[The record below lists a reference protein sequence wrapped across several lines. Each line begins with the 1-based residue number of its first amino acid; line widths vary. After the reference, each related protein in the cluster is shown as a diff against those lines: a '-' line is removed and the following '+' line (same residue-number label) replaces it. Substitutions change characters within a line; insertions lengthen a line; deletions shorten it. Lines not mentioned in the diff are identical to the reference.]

1 MLHDKE
7 TMTSRER
14 VLRAFQRV
22 PADRVPID
30 YLYNPGIDERLKQH
44 FGLAPDDDEGLRQAL
59 WVDLRG
65 IGAPY
70 RGQRLHAEQPGV
82 SVDPLWGIHTRWIE
96 HSSGGYMDFCDFPL
110 RDADEE
116 QVARWP
122 MPNPD
127 DFDYTGVGNECRR
140 FDHYALYVHCFG
152 DLINGN
158 GFLRGMEQTLID
170 LQTDEPA
177 GLLLADRRFAA
188 QAAVAE
194 RILDAAGGRI
204 DIFWLGEDLG
214 TQKSQMISMRVFKK
228 HVRPRYQV
236 LVDLAKAYGAKP
248 MIHTC
253 GSSSWAYEDFIDM
266 GIDAV
271 DTLQPEAKDMSPEY
285 LAQHFGGRLSFH
297 GCISTAGALAYGTP
311 AQVRQDVQDTLD
323 VMMPTSSYMLS
334 PTHSIQDNTPTEN
347 AVAMYDAAKELGW
360 YRAIGERASRR

>member
-1 MLHDKE
+1 MLHDQE

-14 VLRAFQRV
+14 VLRAFHRV

-30 YLYNPGIDERLKQH
+30 YLYNPGIDARLKQH
-44 FGLAPDDDEGLRQAL
+44 YGLALDDDEGLRQAL

-70 RGQRLHAEQPGV
+70 RGPRLHAEQPGIH
-82 SVDPLWGIHTRWIE
+82 VDPLFGIHTRWIE
-96 HSSGGYMDFCDFPL
+96 HPSGGYWDYCDFPL
-110 RDADEE
+110 REASEE

-127 DFDYTGVGNECRR
+127 DFDYTGVAAACRR
-140 FDHYALYVHCFG
+140 DDHYALCVHCFG

-194 RILDAAGGRI
+194 RILDAARGRI

-214 TQKSQMISMRVFKK
+214 TQKSPMLSMRVFKK
-228 HVRPRYQV
+228 HVRPRYQK
-236 LVDLAKAYGAKP
+236 LVDLAKAYGAKT

-253 GSSSWAYEDFIDM
+253 GSSSWAYEEFIDM

-271 DTLQPEAKDMSPEY
+271 DTLQPEATNMSPAY

-297 GCISTAGALAYGTP
+297 GCISTAGPVTYGTP
-311 AQVRQDVQDTLD
+311 ADVRQDVQNTLD
-323 VMMPTSSYMLS
+323 VMMPTRSYMLS
-334 PTHSIQDNTPTEN
+334 PTHALQDNTPTEN
-347 AVAMYDAAKELGW
+347 AVALYDAARELGW
-360 YRAIGERASRR
+360 YGVRGEPTSKR